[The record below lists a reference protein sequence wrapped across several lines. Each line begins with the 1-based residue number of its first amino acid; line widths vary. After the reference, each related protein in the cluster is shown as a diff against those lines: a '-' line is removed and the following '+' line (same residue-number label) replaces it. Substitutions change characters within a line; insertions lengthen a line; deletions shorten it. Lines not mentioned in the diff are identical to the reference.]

1 MIFLS
6 MVQGAVAVCPDP
18 FSIRQKKFPEFRSNE
33 DNDEFNSKNE
43 G

>member
-1 MIFLS
+1 MPCALTRF
-6 MVQGAVAVCPDP
+6 QYG
-18 FSIRQKKFPEFRSNE
+18 KKFPEFRSNE